1 MVDREATT
9 LPVVVAVAS
18 GGLTVKADA
27 PSKVLRAMTARRGA
41 KVFIVQMQ

>member
-9 LPVVVAVAS
+9 LPVAVAS